1 MHPATHNAYY
11 FQKFTEYY
19 SKLGNIFDLEDV
31 ETHEFEMI
39 SFTLLTETGMKPEAK
54 TGTEKK

>member
-19 SKLGNIFDLEDV
+19 SKLGNIFDHEDV
-31 ETHEFEMI
+31 ETHKFEMI
-39 SFTLLTETGMKPEAK
+39 SFTLLT
-54 TGTEKK
+54 